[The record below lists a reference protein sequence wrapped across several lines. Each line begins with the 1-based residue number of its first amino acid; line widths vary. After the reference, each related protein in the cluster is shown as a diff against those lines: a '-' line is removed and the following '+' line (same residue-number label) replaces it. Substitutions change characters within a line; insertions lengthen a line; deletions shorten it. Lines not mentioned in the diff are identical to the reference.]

1 MTDAADPAVDA
12 AMAAALLAIDPA
24 GLGGAVLRGRPGPAR
39 DRWLARLRG
48 CLTPGVPFR
57 KLPPGVP
64 DQRLLGGLDLAASLG
79 AGRPV
84 AERGLLAEADGGVL
98 IAAMAERMEPGT
110 AARLAAVLD
119 SGLVAV
125 ARDGI
130 AVTLPA
136 RIGIVALDEGTDADE
151 RPPPAL
157 LDRLAFHLDGEQPIA
172 PGDAPDLTVA
182 RDAAGHVAVPD
193 AVLQALCGT
202 ALALGIDSPRAPLLA
217 LRAARAAAAFHG
229 RATVNDADAALAARL
244 VLAPRATM
252 LPPTDSAPEDTPD
265 PPAESPPDSDP
276 GQAGETEP
284 RPLDDLVLEAAR
296 AAIPA
301 GLLAALSLLAP
312 GRRGASGRSGA
323 QRKALNRGSRIG
335 ARAGELRGGARLDLL
350 ATLRAAAPWQRLR
363 GGADGPR
370 RVRVRREDFQIAR
383 FKQRA
388 GGTAIFVV
396 DASGSAAAARLAE
409 AKGAVEMLLADCYV
423 RRDQVALIAF
433 RGRGAALV
441 LPPTGALARARRAL
455 AALPGGGGTPLAAG
469 LDAALAL
476 ANAVRRRGRSP
487 LLVLLTDGRAN
498 VARDGTGGRPMAEA
512 DALQSARMLRAQRIS
527 GLLIDTA
534 TRPQD
539 FAREM
544 SVAMG
549 ARYLALPGAD
559 PTLLSRAV
567 RDAAPKA

>member
-1 MTDAADPAVDA
+1 MSVAADPADDA
-12 AMAAALLAIDPA
+12 AIAAALLAIDPA

-48 CLTPGVPFR
+48 CLPAAAPVR

-119 SGLVAV
+119 GGVVAV

-130 AVTLPA
+130 AATLPA
-136 RIGIVALDEGTDADE
+136 RIGIVALDEGADADE

-157 LDRLAFHLDGEQPIA
+157 LDRLAFHLDAEVPIA
-172 PGDAPDLTVA
+172 PAEAPDLAAA
-182 RDAAGHVAVPD
+182 RASAAHVVVPD

-217 LRAARAAAAFHG
+217 LRAARAAAAFFG
-229 RATVNDADAALAARL
+229 RDVVTEADATLAARL

-252 LPPTDSAPEDTPD
+252 LPPSEEAPEEAP
-265 PPAESPPDSDP
+265 ESPADAPPEGDP
-276 GQAGETEP
+276 GQAGESEP
-284 RPLDDLVLEAAR
+284 RPLDDAVLDAAR

-301 GLLAALSLLAP
+301 GLLAALSQLAP

-323 QRKALNRGSRIG
+323 QRKALNRGSRIW

-363 GGADGPR
+363 GREDGAR
-370 RVRVRREDFQIAR
+370 RVRVRREDFQIVR

-409 AKGAVEMLLADCYV
+409 AKGAVELLLADCYV

-433 RGRGAALV
+433 RGRGAAVL

-476 ANAVRRRGRSP
+476 ADAVRRRGRTP

-498 VARDGTGGRPMAEA
+498 VARDGTGGRPLAEA
-512 DALQSARMLRAQRIS
+512 DALHAAHLLRAQKIS

-539 FAREM
+539 FARRM
-544 SVAMG
+544 SGAMG

-559 PTLLSRAV
+559 PQLLSRAV
-567 RDAAPKA
+567 RGATPRA

>member
-1 MTDAADPAVDA
+1 MSAAADPADDA
-12 AMAAALLAIDPA
+12 AIAAALLAIDPT

-39 DRWLARLRG
+39 DRWLARLQG
-48 CLTPGVPFR
+48 ALPPDAPFR
-57 KLPPGVP
+57 KLPAGVP

-79 AGRPV
+79 AGRPI

-98 IAAMAERMEPGT
+98 VAAMAERMEPGT

-119 SGLVAV
+119 SGVVAV

-130 AVTLPA
+130 AASLPA
-136 RIGIVALDEGTDADE
+136 RIGIVALDEGADTDE

-157 LDRLAFHLDGEQPIA
+157 LDRLAFHLDADVPIV
-172 PGDAPDLTVA
+172 PGDTPDLAVA
-182 RDAAGHVAVPD
+182 RQNVERVAVPD

-217 LRAARAAAAFHG
+217 LRAARAAAALFG
-229 RATVNDADAALAARL
+229 RTAVSDADASLAARL

-252 LPPTDSAPEDTPD
+252 LPPGEPSAEDRPE
-265 PPAESPPDSDP
+265 PPADSPPDHDP

-284 RPLDDLVLEAAR
+284 RPLDELVLEAAR

-383 FKQRA
+383 FRQRA

-409 AKGAVEMLLADCYV
+409 AKGAVELLLADCYV

-433 RGRGAALV
+433 RGRGATLL

-476 ANAVRRRGRSP
+476 ADAVRRRGRSP

-498 VARDGTGGRPMAEA
+498 VARDGTGGRPLAEA
-512 DALQSARMLRAQRIS
+512 DALHAARLLRAARIAA
-527 GLLIDTA
+527 LLIDTA

-539 FAREM
+539 FARQM
-544 SVAMG
+544 ADAMG

-559 PTLLSRAV
+559 PNLLSRAV
-567 RDAAPKA
+567 RGAAPRA